1 MPGQPSRTQGA
12 TNGAGALRREVGL
25 PGAVLLGL
33 GSMVGTGVFVSIGLA
48 AGVAGPALLAATLL
62 AALVATA
69 NGLSSA
75 QLAAAHPVSGG
86 TYEYGY
92 RWLSPAFGFA
102 AGWLFLLAKS
112 ASAATAALGLAG
124 YLLELLG
131 LDGDGARALRT
142 ALGVAAAL
150 AITAFVAGGI
160 RRSNRGNALIV
171 TVTLAGLVALVAAA
185 IPAIVPERLGNFTPI
200 LPRGAGD
207 GSAAEGGAAV
217 GMGEAGAAEG
227 AAALFHG
234 AALMFVA
241 FTGYGRIAT
250 LGEEVRNPER
260 VIPRAVILTMAVV
273 TALYLGVG
281 LAGVGVLG
289 AAAFGDA
296 AERTAA
302 PLEAVAAA
310 LGSPALAALVS
321 VAAVTAMA
329 GVLLNLV
336 LGLSRVLLAMARRGD
351 APAYLSRID
360 AARASPVASVWTC
373 GALVAAIALTGDVR
387 IAWSFSAFTV
397 LVYYAITN
405 LAALRLPT
413 EQRRFPRWIPAAGLV
428 GCLALAFWV
437 EPGVWLAGT
446 ALLALGLG
454 VRAVVRRRRGK

>member
-1 MPGQPSRTQGA
+1 MRAMIPAMDPPAKGKRGRKAGERSRSLA
-12 TNGAGALRREVGL
+12 RVVGL
-25 PGAVLLGL
+25 WGAVWLGL
-33 GSMVGTGVFVSIGLA
+33 GSILGTGVFVSLGIA
-48 AGVAGPALLAATLL
+48 AGVVGSGVVLATAL

-185 IPAIVPERLGNFTPI
+185 IPAIAPERLGNFTPF

-217 GMGEAGAAEG
+217 GIE
-227 AAALFHG
+227 
-234 AALMFVA
+234 
-241 FTGYGRIAT
+241 
-250 LGEEVRNPER
+250 
-260 VIPRAVILTMAVV
+260 
-273 TALYLGVG
+273 
-281 LAGVGVLG
+281 
-289 AAAFGDA
+289 
-296 AERTAA
+296 
-302 PLEAVAAA
+302 
-310 LGSPALAALVS
+310 
-321 VAAVTAMA
+321 
-329 GVLLNLV
+329 
-336 LGLSRVLLAMARRGD
+336 
-351 APAYLSRID
+351 
-360 AARASPVASVWTC
+360 
-373 GALVAAIALTGDVR
+373 
-387 IAWSFSAFTV
+387 
-397 LVYYAITN
+397 
-405 LAALRLPT
+405 
-413 EQRRFPRWIPAAGLV
+413 
-428 GCLALAFWV
+428 
-437 EPGVWLAGT
+437 
-446 ALLALGLG
+446 
-454 VRAVVRRRRGK
+454 

>member
-1 MPGQPSRTQGA
+1 
-12 TNGAGALRREVGL
+12 
-25 PGAVLLGL
+25 
-33 GSMVGTGVFVSIGLA
+33 
-48 AGVAGPALLAATLL
+48 
-62 AALVATA
+62 
-69 NGLSSA
+69 
-75 QLAAAHPVSGG
+75 
-86 TYEYGY
+86 
-92 RWLSPAFGFA
+92 
-102 AGWLFLLAKS
+102 
-112 ASAATAALGLAG
+112 
-124 YLLELLG
+124 
-131 LDGDGARALRT
+131 
-142 ALGVAAAL
+142 ALGVGAAL

-185 IPAIVPERLGNFTPI
+185 IPAIVPERLGNFTPF
-200 LPRGAGD
+200 LPRGVGE
-207 GSAAEGGAAV
+207 GSAAEAGAAV

-250 LGEEVRNPER
+250 LGEEVRNPQR
-260 VIPRAVILTMAVV
+260 VIPRAVIVTMVVV

-373 GALVAAIALTGDVR
+373 G
-387 IAWSFSAFTV
+387 
-397 LVYYAITN
+397 
-405 LAALRLPT
+405 
-413 EQRRFPRWIPAAGLV
+413 
-428 GCLALAFWV
+428 
-437 EPGVWLAGT
+437 
-446 ALLALGLG
+446 
-454 VRAVVRRRRGK
+454 

>member
-1 MPGQPSRTQGA
+1 MDGG
-12 TNGAGALRREVGL
+12 GALRREVGL

-33 GSMVGTGVFVSIGLA
+33 GAMVGTGVFVSIGLA

-112 ASAATAALGLAG
+112 ASAATAAMGLAG

-131 LDGDGARALRT
+131 LGGDGARVPRT
-142 ALGVAAAL
+142 AIGIAAAL
-150 AITAFVAGGI
+150 GITAFVAGGI
-160 RRSNRGNALIV
+160 RRSNRGNAVIV
-171 TVTLAGLVALVAAA
+171 TVTLAGLAALVVTA
-185 IPAIVPERLGNFTPI
+185 IPAIVPERLANFTPF
-200 LPRGAGD
+200 LPRGSAGE
-207 GSAAEGGAAV
+207 GGAAEDGAAV
-217 GMGEAGAAEG
+217 GMGDAGAAGGVG
-227 AAALFHG
+227 ALLHG

-250 LGEEVRNPER
+250 LGEEVRDPER
-260 VIPRAVILTMAVV
+260 VIPRAVILTMAIV

-281 LAGVGVLG
+281 FAGVGVLG

-302 PLEAVAAA
+302 PLEAVAVA
-310 LGSPALAALVS
+310 LGSPALAGLVS

-360 AARASPVASVWTC
+360 EARASPVASVWTC
-373 GALVAAIALTGDVR
+373 GALVAAVALTGNVR

-405 LAALRLPT
+405 LAALRLPA

-428 GCLALAFWV
+428 GCLTLAFWV
-437 EPGVWLAGT
+437 EPGVWLAGS

-454 VRAVVRRRRGK
+454 VRAVVRRGRAG

>member
-302 PLEAVAAA
+302 PL
-310 LGSPALAALVS
+310 
-321 VAAVTAMA
+321 
-329 GVLLNLV
+329 
-336 LGLSRVLLAMARRGD
+336 
-351 APAYLSRID
+351 
-360 AARASPVASVWTC
+360 
-373 GALVAAIALTGDVR
+373 
-387 IAWSFSAFTV
+387 
-397 LVYYAITN
+397 
-405 LAALRLPT
+405 
-413 EQRRFPRWIPAAGLV
+413 
-428 GCLALAFWV
+428 
-437 EPGVWLAGT
+437 
-446 ALLALGLG
+446 
-454 VRAVVRRRRGK
+454 

>member
-12 TNGAGALRREVGL
+12 TNGDGALRREVGL

-48 AGVAGPALLAATLL
+48 AGVAGPALLAATVL

-112 ASAATAALGLAG
+112 ASAATAALGLSG
-124 YLLELLG
+124 YLLELFG
-131 LDGDGARALRT
+131 VDGDGARALRA

-171 TVTLAGLVALVAAA
+171 TVTLAGLVVLVAAA
-185 IPAIVPERLGNFTPI
+185 IPAIVPERLDNFTPF
-200 LPRGAGD
+200 LPRGD
-207 GSAAEGGAAV
+207 
-217 GMGEAGAAEG
+217 
-227 AAALFHG
+227 ALLHG

-289 AAAFGDA
+289 AAAFGDV

-373 GALVAAIALTGDVR
+373 GAVVAAIALAGDVR

-405 LAALRLPT
+405 LAALRLPA

-428 GCLALAFWV
+428 GCLGLAFWV

-446 ALLALGLG
+446 ALLLLGLA
-454 VRAVVRRRRGK
+454 VRTVVRRRRAG